1 MSIQYDMTKGPM
13 AGQMFRFAFPLM
25 LTYVLQTGY
34 GAADMLIV
42 SRFAGEEGVAAVSN
56 GSTLAF
62 LIASFC
68 MGFGSGGAVL
78 IGSCAACG
86 DKTAQQRAI
95 AVLCGLTV
103 LLSAAVTAV
112 GLAFSESA
120 VSLLGV
126 PAAIHA
132 ATLEYTRILCA
143 GTVFVFGLH
152 TVCAVLRA
160 LGNAVLPLLL
170 VFFSAIFNIV
180 LDLVFVGLLGRST
193 TGAAEATVLAQAG
206 AFVVSLLLLKT
217 GKLLPTCSAPLSHLK
232 EVAIAMLRTGMPV
245 SAQTTVINVSFL
257 IMTAML
263 NDYGTAVAAATGI
276 GLKINTLAG
285 MPCWGI
291 GQAVTVMT
299 AQNLAVGN
307 TERVR
312 NIVRTALKL
321 NVAVTTAFVLPVQ
334 AAAEPIMSFF
344 LTSASSAAD
353 IGVQYLRWCCSLNS
367 LFYITMYVFDSFA
380 IGTGHSAFA
389 FFNAVLDALL
399 VRLLLSF
406 LLAETFGM
414 GYAGWYVGQALSPL
428 FPALCGSVFYLK
440 GAWQKGSR

>member
-334 AAAEPIMSFF
+334 AAEPIMSFF
-344 LTSASSAAD
+344 LTSASSAAN

-399 VRLLLSF
+399 VRLLLSI

>member
-1 MSIQYDMTKGPM
+1 MNIQYDMTKGPI
-13 AGQMFRFAFPLM
+13 ASQMFRFAFPLM
-25 LTYVLQTGY
+25 LPYVLQTGY

-86 DKTAQQRAI
+86 DKAAQQG
-95 AVLCGLTV
+95 AVSALCGLAV

-112 GLAFSESA
+112 GLAFSEAA

-126 PAAIHA
+126 PSVIHA

-160 LGNAVLPLLL
+160 LGNSVLPFLL
-170 VFFSAIFNIV
+170 VFFSVVLNIV

-206 AFVVSLLLLKT
+206 AFAVSLLLLKT
-217 GKLLPTCSAPLSHLK
+217 GKLLPTFSFSNLK
-232 EVAIAMLRTGMPV
+232 EFSIVILRTGLPV

-299 AQNLAVGN
+299 SQNLAVGN

-321 NVAVTTAFVLPVQ
+321 NIAVTAAFVLPVQ
-334 AAAEPIMSFF
+334 AAAEPIMSLF
-344 LTSASSAAD
+344 LASASSAAD

-380 IGTGHSAFA
+380 IGTGHPVFA
-389 FFNAVLDALL
+389 FFNAVIEALR

-414 GYAGWYVGQALSPL
+414 GYAGWYAGQALAPL
-428 FPALCGSVFYLK
+428 FPALCGVVFCLR
-440 GAWQKGSR
+440 GTWQKGPR

>member
-1 MSIQYDMTKGPM
+1 MNIQFDMTKGPI
-13 AGQMFRFAFPLM
+13 AGQLFRFTFPLM

-56 GSTLAF
+56 GSTLAS

-86 DKTAQQRAI
+86 DKTAQQRTI

-126 PAAIHA
+126 PADIHA

-217 GKLLPTCSAPLSHLK
+217 GKLLPTCHPLSHLK
-232 EVAIAMLRTGMPV
+232 KVAIAMLRTGMPV

-334 AAAEPIMSFF
+334 AAEPIMSFF
-344 LTSASSAAD
+344 LTSASSAAN

>member
-1 MSIQYDMTKGPM
+1 MNIQYDMTKGPI
-13 AGQMFRFAFPLM
+13 ASQMFRFAFPLM

-86 DKTAQQRAI
+86 DKAAQQG
-95 AVLCGLTV
+95 AVSALCGLAV
-103 LLSAAVTAV
+103 MLSAAVTAV
-112 GLAFSESA
+112 GLAFSEAA

-126 PAAIHA
+126 PSVIHA

-160 LGNAVLPLLL
+160 LGNSVLPFLL
-170 VFFSAIFNIV
+170 VFFSVVLNIV

-206 AFVVSLLLLKT
+206 AFAVSLLLLKT
-217 GKLLPTCSAPLSHLK
+217 GKLLPTFSFSNLK
-232 EVAIAMLRTGMPV
+232 EFSIVILRTGLPV

-299 AQNLAVGN
+299 SQNLAVGN

-321 NVAVTTAFVLPVQ
+321 NIAVTAAFVLPVQ
-334 AAAEPIMSFF
+334 AAAEPIMSLF

-380 IGTGHSAFA
+380 IGTGHPVFA
-389 FFNAVLDALL
+389 FFNAVIEALL

-414 GYAGWYVGQALSPL
+414 GYAGWYAGQALAPL
-428 FPALCGSVFYLK
+428 FPALCGVVFCLR
-440 GAWQKGSR
+440 GTWQKGPR